1 MEVHMKVLITGAT
14 GLIGR
19 ALCGSLSEQ
28 GHTVVALSRSPETT
42 RGLSA
47 AELHKW
53 DPVSGDF
60 PARALAGD
68 DTGLHF
74 AGQLIASPRF
84 CLKKKKTNKEP
95 QELRFAPPA
104 RADQHHIQV

>member
-53 DPVSGDF
+53 ARVSGDF
-60 PARALAGD
+60 PARALAGVD
-68 DTGLHF
+68 AVVHL
-74 AGQLIASPRF
+74 AGEPIVARRWSEEQ
-84 CLKKKKTNKEP
+84 KKRIRDSRVLTTRTLVE
-95 QELRFAPPA
+95 EFRSL
-104 RADQHHIQV
+104 D